1 MQDDQTKLLASLDR
15 RVKGTLEDK
24 VKVVVTDRGAIWLDG
39 TGARVLEAEDT
50 GTPEQSHDHRDER
63 CAKDRRQHGDCDA
76 GGEGFDG
83 LRREKH
89 PSRQRVALSQDE
101 ASSLIYYQASS

>member
-39 TGARVLEAEDT
+39 TGARVIEEDDT
-50 GTPEQSHDHRDER
+50 GTADVTLSASEDVFR
-63 CAKDRRQHGDCDA
+63 GL
-76 GGEGFDG
+76 FDG
-83 LRREKH
+83 
-89 PSRQRVALSQDE
+89 SRNPMTTVMSGALKIDGSMSTAMRVAKVLMG
-101 ASSLIYYQASS
+101 